1 MQEVVV
7 EVELE
12 LQLYLKLKFK
22 YLSCGWWLVDS
33 NGNNRNI
40 WECLSTYLKWSEK
53 IILGKKLSEVATKT
67 KKKKEYDLR
76 PVYFKKLECVSVHK
90 NYSEVQ

>member
-1 MQEVVV
+1 MGDSRQQTGDVLGQDLVIQEVVV

-22 YLSCGWWLVDS
+22 YLSCWWMVVS

-40 WECLSTYLKWSEK
+40 
-53 IILGKKLSEVATKT
+53 
-67 KKKKEYDLR
+67 
-76 PVYFKKLECVSVHK
+76 
-90 NYSEVQ
+90 